1 MTVAAVLAL
10 LLLAIPSAEIAPAIV
25 QAPDSPVRIDRAK
38 VLNVGSE
45 EPAVLLY
52 SATNATDQD
61 LEHFTVIAFIFD
73 AEGTLKARQVAPA
86 RHMLEKR
93 TTKYSTMVL
102 DGWRV
107 TPTDRVVMGVNQA
120 QRLGSD
126 AWWHAELENAA
137 KEAVKGK

>member
-1 MTVAAVLAL
+1 MTLVAVLAV
-10 LLLAIPSAEIAPAIV
+10 LLLAVPPAEIAPSIV

-38 VLNVGSE
+38 VLNVGSD

-52 SATNATDQD
+52 SATNTTEQD
-61 LEHFTVIAFIFD
+61 LEHFSVIAYIFD
-73 AEGTLKARQVAPA
+73 AERTLKARQVAPA

-102 DGWRV
+102 DGRPL
-107 TPTDRVVMGVNQA
+107 TATDRVVIGVNQA

>member
-1 MTVAAVLAL
+1 MTVAAVLAV
-10 LLLAIPSAEIAPAIV
+10 LLLAVPSAEIAPSIV

-137 KEAVKGK
+137 KEAAKGK